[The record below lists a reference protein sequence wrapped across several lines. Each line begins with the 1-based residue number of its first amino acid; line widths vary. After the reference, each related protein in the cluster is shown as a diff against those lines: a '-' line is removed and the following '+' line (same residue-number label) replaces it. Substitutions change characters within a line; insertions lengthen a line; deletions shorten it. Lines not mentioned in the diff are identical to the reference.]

1 MGWGKIAKTI
11 IVCCSIFLVF
21 VLIPTNIDSN
31 TSNSTIMYLDCDSE
45 KYAKIDFLN
54 VKNIQTFLK
63 NENFFD
69 GKINGYLEN
78 NLVVGIK
85 KFQQFVG
92 IRIDGIIGPST
103 HKAMTSYDKCEKKV
117 KASMIDCG
125 EYLAYKEC
133 TFFLNLSYEVP
144 SKDTQMPEVVDLIPE
159 DVSHKINCDDGGKMW
174 HGESGELWN
183 AAGDSVFYVNCDEH
197 KIAKNTGYD
206 FTEKPIPGVTPGVGL
221 GSSDPSSSDP
231 SSSGLTINNLSGTIS
246 INENQSSIVTISAS
260 GVGSLTYSLSGT
272 DASLMNVDSNG
283 AVTLNSNADYEQK
296 TSYTAIATV
305 ADSVSSTSKTLSVS
319 VADITEYATVKVVT
333 WYDDNT
339 LSNCIDYISVNGSL
353 ECGVNTA
360 SKLATQWEDTEV
372 WQNKWFSNS
381 VVNLRVDTVTPQ
393 EWTSLTSGQA
403 TALALNSYNPL
414 YIFASNEQV
423 NKYSIRN
430 GIHHSHLLNTWASAN
445 GGQCSALT
453 QRPSDRNMKR
463 HLITKGIIKAF
474 GCFSHELGH
483 SLGLLHAVNQA
494 TDPASYASG
503 TYNYGYYDATN
514 NIGTTL
520 SYSGLF
526 CMMYSNPDLKCPTQA
541 ERNAAVSAGTYDTSN
556 IVIDKVI
563 DGTWGSIPAGKENEA
578 DAARF
583 MNEYLRDYERSYPS
597 TNYGVNVGSDYVSTL
612 SLFPQFDGASA
623 SYSYTEGLT
632 NFTSNDTLTMH
643 SELGTNQTENSVT
656 YSNLTWCDVQNC
668 DIEYRSPSTPW
679 SQKTGYSAELGF
691 QFYFNQGKL
700 YTKRAKPISQF
711 LTNPDVGVTPHI
723 SYPTPCLQLNKYM
736 RVGEYLETDCISNRE
751 DTFGSKTNFDAWN
764 FSNIVEKELVV
775 TPYGDFDAYKIITSH
790 ARWDDDDGDYE
801 NIDFDYQTLIF
812 WVAPDVGLV
821 MFQDEEYRRW
831 KLTAMDTDGDGT
843 DNKTDTDD
851 DNDGVLDTADALPLD
866 PNSSTDNNND
876 GRADE
881 DE

>member
-1 MGWGKIAKTI
+1 
-11 IVCCSIFLVF
+11 
-21 VLIPTNIDSN
+21 
-31 TSNSTIMYLDCDSE
+31 
-45 KYAKIDFLN
+45 
-54 VKNIQTFLK
+54 
-63 NENFFD
+63 
-69 GKINGYLEN
+69 
-78 NLVVGIK
+78 
-85 KFQQFVG
+85 
-92 IRIDGIIGPST
+92 
-103 HKAMTSYDKCEKKV
+103 
-117 KASMIDCG
+117 
-125 EYLAYKEC
+125 
-133 TFFLNLSYEVP
+133 
-144 SKDTQMPEVVDLIPE
+144 
-159 DVSHKINCDDGGKMW
+159 
-174 HGESGELWN
+174 
-183 AAGDSVFYVNCDEH
+183 
-197 KIAKNTGYD
+197 
-206 FTEKPIPGVTPGVGL
+206 
-221 GSSDPSSSDP
+221 
-231 SSSGLTINNLSGTIS
+231 
-246 INENQSSIVTISAS
+246 
-260 GVGSLTYSLSGT
+260 
-272 DASLMNVDSNG
+272 
-283 AVTLNSNADYEQK
+283 
-296 TSYTAIATV
+296 
-305 ADSVSSTSKTLSVS
+305 
-319 VADITEYATVKVVT
+319 
-333 WYDDNT
+333 
-339 LSNCIDYISVNGSL
+339 
-353 ECGVNTA
+353 
-360 SKLATQWEDTEV
+360 
-372 WQNKWFSNS
+372 
-381 VVNLRVDTVTPQ
+381 
-393 EWTSLTSGQA
+393 
-403 TALALNSYNPL
+403 
-414 YIFASNEQV
+414 
-423 NKYSIRN
+423 
-430 GIHHSHLLNTWASAN
+430 LL
-445 GGQCSALT
+445 
-453 QRPSDRNMKR
+453 
-463 HLITKGIIKAF
+463 
-474 GCFSHELGH
+474 SHELGH
-483 SLGLLHAVNQA
+483 SLGLLHAVNQVSS
-494 TDPASYASG
+494 PASYESG

-541 ERNAAVSAGTYDTSN
+541 ERDAAVSAGTYDTSN

-711 LTNPDVGVTPHI
+711 LTNPEASHI

>member
-1 MGWGKIAKTI
+1 
-11 IVCCSIFLVF
+11 
-21 VLIPTNIDSN
+21 
-31 TSNSTIMYLDCDSE
+31 MYLDCDPE
-45 KYAKIDFLN
+45 KYAKSDFLN

-69 GKINGYLEN
+69 GKLNGYLDN
-78 NLVVGIK
+78 NLVIGIK

-92 IRIDGIIGPST
+92 IRVDGIIGPST

-117 KASMIDCG
+117 KALMIDCG
-125 EYLAYKEC
+125 EYLAYREC
-133 TFFLNLSYEVP
+133 TFFVKAFYDTLPNEEPEITIDSAPVVEDITHK
-144 SKDTQMPEVVDLIPE
+144 KDCE
-159 DVSHKINCDDGGKMW
+159 DGGKLW
-174 HGESGELWN
+174 HGDTGTLWN
-183 AAGDSVFYVNCDEH
+183 AELNFIIYSNCDEFTV
-197 KIAKNTGYD
+197 AKNTGYD
-206 FTEKPIPGVTPGVGL
+206 FTVKPTPGVTPGVG
-221 GSSDPSSSDP
+221 GGNSEPP
-231 SSSGLTINNLSGTIS
+231 SSGLVINNLSGAVS
-246 INENQSSIVTISAS
+246 INENQKAVVNISAS

-305 ADSVSSTSKTLSVS
+305 ADSVSATSKTLSVS

-393 EWTSLTSGQA
+393 EWTSLTTPQA
-403 TALALNSYNPL
+403 NAIALDSYDPL
-414 YIFASNEQV
+414 YVFASNEQV

-430 GIHHSHLLNTWASAN
+430 GIHHSHLLNTWTSAN

-453 QRPSDRNMKR
+453 QRPSDRNMMR
-463 HLITKGIIKAF
+463 HLISRGIIKAF

-494 TDPASYASG
+494 SSPASYASG

-514 NIGTTL
+514 NIGTTM

-597 TNYGVNVGSDYVSTL
+597 TNYGVDVGSYYVSTL

-668 DIEYRSPSTPW
+668 DIVYGNPFAWPE
-679 SQKTGYSAELGF
+679 KTGYSAELGF

-711 LTNPDVGVTPHI
+711 ITNPYANHI

-751 DTFGSKTNFDAWN
+751 DTFGSKTNVDAWN

-821 MFQDEEYRRW
+821 MFQDEELRRW

>member
-1 MGWGKIAKTI
+1 
-11 IVCCSIFLVF
+11 
-21 VLIPTNIDSN
+21 
-31 TSNSTIMYLDCDSE
+31 
-45 KYAKIDFLN
+45 
-54 VKNIQTFLK
+54 
-63 NENFFD
+63 
-69 GKINGYLEN
+69 
-78 NLVVGIK
+78 
-85 KFQQFVG
+85 
-92 IRIDGIIGPST
+92 
-103 HKAMTSYDKCEKKV
+103 MTSYDKCEKKV
-117 KASMIDCG
+117 KALMIDCG
-125 EYLAYKEC
+125 EYLAYREC
-133 TFFLNLSYEVP
+133 TFFVKAFYDTLPNEEPEITIDSAPVVEDITHK
-144 SKDTQMPEVVDLIPE
+144 KDCE
-159 DVSHKINCDDGGKMW
+159 DGGKLW
-174 HGESGELWN
+174 HGDTGTLWN
-183 AAGDSVFYVNCDEH
+183 AELNFIIYSNCDEFTV
-197 KIAKNTGYD
+197 AKNTGYD
-206 FTEKPIPGVTPGVGL
+206 FTVKPTPGVTPGVG
-221 GSSDPSSSDP
+221 GGNSEPP
-231 SSSGLTINNLSGTIS
+231 SSGLVINNLSGAVS
-246 INENQSSIVTISAS
+246 INENQKAVVNISAS

-296 TSYTAIATV
+296 TSYTATATV

-403 TALALNSYNPL
+403 TAIALNSYNPL
-414 YIFASNEQV
+414 YVFASNEQV

-430 GIHHSHLLNTWASAN
+430 GIHHSHLLNTWTSAN

-453 QRPSDRNMKR
+453 QRPSDRNMMR
-463 HLITKGIIKAF
+463 HLISRGIIKAF

-494 TDPASYASG
+494 SSPASYASG

-541 ERNAAVSAGTYDTSN
+541 ERDAAVSAGTYDTSN

-668 DIEYRSPSTPW
+668 DIVYGNPFAWPE
-679 SQKTGYSAELGF
+679 KTGYSAELGF

-711 LTNPDVGVTPHI
+711 LTNLEASHI

-736 RVGEYLETDCISNRE
+736 RVGEFLETDCISNRE

-764 FSNIVEKELVV
+764 CSNIVEKELVV

>member
-1 MGWGKIAKTI
+1 
-11 IVCCSIFLVF
+11 
-21 VLIPTNIDSN
+21 VL
-31 TSNSTIMYLDCDSE
+31 
-45 KYAKIDFLN
+45 A
-54 VKNIQTFLK
+54 
-63 NENFFD
+63 
-69 GKINGYLEN
+69 
-78 NLVVGIK
+78 
-85 KFQQFVG
+85 
-92 IRIDGIIGPST
+92 
-103 HKAMTSYDKCEKKV
+103 
-117 KASMIDCG
+117 
-125 EYLAYKEC
+125 
-133 TFFLNLSYEVP
+133 
-144 SKDTQMPEVVDLIPE
+144 
-159 DVSHKINCDDGGKMW
+159 
-174 HGESGELWN
+174 
-183 AAGDSVFYVNCDEH
+183 
-197 KIAKNTGYD
+197 
-206 FTEKPIPGVTPGVGL
+206 
-221 GSSDPSSSDP
+221 
-231 SSSGLTINNLSGTIS
+231 
-246 INENQSSIVTISAS
+246 
-260 GVGSLTYSLSGT
+260 
-272 DASLMNVDSNG
+272 
-283 AVTLNSNADYEQK
+283 
-296 TSYTAIATV
+296 
-305 ADSVSSTSKTLSVS
+305 TSKTLSVS

-403 TALALNSYNPL
+403 TAIALNSYNPL
-414 YIFASNEQV
+414 YVFASNEQV

-430 GIHHSHLLNTWASAN
+430 GIHHSHLLNTWTSAN

-453 QRPSDRNMKR
+453 QRPSDRNMMR
-463 HLITKGIIKAF
+463 HLISRGIIKAF

-494 TDPASYASG
+494 SSPASYASG

-668 DIEYRSPSTPW
+668 DIVYGNPFAWPE
-679 SQKTGYSAELGF
+679 KTGYSAELGF

-711 LTNPDVGVTPHI
+711 LTNPYANHI

>member
-1 MGWGKIAKTI
+1 MGRSKLYKAFIFG
-11 IVCCSIFLVF
+11 CSIFFL
-21 VLIPTNIDSN
+21 LILSAPDVDNNI
-31 TSNSTIMYLDCDSE
+31 SNSNNKYLDCDPKS
-45 KYAKIDFLN
+45 YAEVDFLRVN
-54 VKNIQTFLK
+54 NIQTFLK

-69 GKINGYLEN
+69 GRVSGYFDEN
-78 NLVVGIK
+78 LLNALK

-92 IRIDGIIGPST
+92 IRIDGIMGPST

-117 KASMIDCG
+117 RASMINCG
-125 EYLAYKEC
+125 DYLAYREC
-133 TFFLNLSYEVP
+133 TFFVNAFNTMQSDKDIEIPLP
-144 SKDTQMPEVVDLIPE
+144 SIPAVE
-159 DVSHKINCDDGGKMW
+159 DVTNKKDCEDGGKLW
-174 HGESGELWN
+174 HGDIGTLWN
-183 AAGDSVFYVNCDEH
+183 AELDSVSYTNCDEFT
-197 KIAKNTGYD
+197 IAKNKGYD
-206 FTEKPIPGVTPGVGL
+206 FTEKPIPGVTPGVG
-221 GSSDPSSSDP
+221 GVSSSDP
-231 SSSGLTINNLSGTIS
+231 NSSGLVINNLSGSVS
-246 INENQSSIVTISAS
+246 INENQKSVVTISSS

-272 DASLMNVDSNG
+272 DAHLMSVNSSGV
-283 AVTLNSNADYEQK
+283 VTLNSNADYEQK
-296 TSYTAIATV
+296 TSYSATV
-305 ADSVSSTSKTLSVS
+305 TVTDSVSSTSETLSVS
-319 VADITEYATVKVVT
+319 VADTTEYATVKVVT
-333 WYDDNT
+333 WYDDAT
-339 LSNCIDYISVNGSL
+339 LTNCVDNIIVNNSV
-353 ECGVNTA
+353 ECGVNTT
-360 SKLATQWEDTEV
+360 SKLATSWEETEI

-393 EWTSLTSGQA
+393 EWTSLTTLQA
-403 TALALNSYNPL
+403 NAIALDSYDPL
-414 YIFASNEQV
+414 YVFASNEQV
-423 NKYSIRN
+423 NKYAIRN
-430 GIHHSHLLNTWASAN
+430 GIHFSHLLNTWASAN
-445 GGQCSALT
+445 NNQCSAFSFLPS
-453 QRPSDRNMKR
+453 QRIMQR
-463 HLITKGIIKAF
+463 HLISRGIIKGF
-474 GCFSHELGH
+474 NCFAHEFGH
-483 SLGLLHAVNQA
+483 SLGLSHAVNQA
-494 TDPASYASG
+494 TNAASYASG
-503 TYNYGYYDATN
+503 TYYYGYYDSTN
-514 NIGTTL
+514 NIGTTM
-520 SYSGLF
+520 SYDGLF
-526 CMMYSNPDLKCPTQA
+526 CMMYSNPDIKCPTQA
-541 ERNAAVSAGTYDTSN
+541 ERDAAVTAGTYDSSN

-597 TNYGVNVGSDYVSTL
+597 TNYGVDVGSDYVSTL

-632 NFTSNDTLTMH
+632 NFTSNDTLTMY
-643 SELGTNQTENSVT
+643 SNMGTNQTENSVT

-668 DIEYRSPSTPW
+668 DIEYGNPFAWPE
-679 SQKTGYSAELGF
+679 KTGYSAELGF

-711 LTNPDVGVTPHI
+711 LTNPYANHI

-751 DTFGSKTNFDAWN
+751 DTFGTKTNVDAWN
-764 FSNIVEKELVV
+764 FSNVVGKELVV

-790 ARWDDDDGDYE
+790 SRWDDDDGDYDQ
-801 NIDFDYQTLIF
+801 IDFDYQTLVF

-821 MFQDEEYRRW
+821 MFQDEELRRW

>member
-1 MGWGKIAKTI
+1 MGWGKITKTI
-11 IVCCSIFLVF
+11 IFCCSIFLVF

-31 TSNSTIMYLDCDSE
+31 TSNSTIMYLDCDPE
-45 KYAKIDFLN
+45 KYAKSDFLN

-69 GKINGYLEN
+69 GKLNGYLDN
-78 NLVVGIK
+78 NLVIGIK

-92 IRIDGIIGPST
+92 IRVDGIIGPST

-117 KASMIDCG
+117 KALMIDCG
-125 EYLAYKEC
+125 EYLAYREC
-133 TFFLNLSYEVP
+133 TFFVKAFYDTLPNEEPEITIDSAPVVEDITHK
-144 SKDTQMPEVVDLIPE
+144 KDCE
-159 DVSHKINCDDGGKMW
+159 DGGKLW
-174 HGESGELWN
+174 HGDTGTLWN
-183 AAGDSVFYVNCDEH
+183 AELNFIIYSNCDEFTV
-197 KIAKNTGYD
+197 AKNTGYD
-206 FTEKPIPGVTPGVGL
+206 FTVKPTPGVTPGVG
-221 GSSDPSSSDP
+221 GGNSEPP
-231 SSSGLTINNLSGTIS
+231 SSGLVINNLSGAVS
-246 INENQSSIVTISAS
+246 INENQKAVVNISAS

-305 ADSVSSTSKTLSVS
+305 ADSVSATSKTLSVS

-393 EWTSLTSGQA
+393 EWTSLTTPQA
-403 TALALNSYNPL
+403 NAIALDSYDPL
-414 YIFASNEQV
+414 YVFASNEQV

-430 GIHHSHLLNTWASAN
+430 GIHHSHLLNTWTSAN

-453 QRPSDRNMKR
+453 QRPSDRNMMR
-463 HLITKGIIKAF
+463 HLISRGIIKAF

-494 TDPASYASG
+494 SSPASYASG

-514 NIGTTL
+514 NIGTTM

-668 DIEYRSPSTPW
+668 DIVYGNPFAWPE
-679 SQKTGYSAELGF
+679 KTGYSAELGF

-711 LTNPDVGVTPHI
+711 ITNPYANHI

-751 DTFGSKTNFDAWN
+751 DTFGSKTNVDAWN

-821 MFQDEEYRRW
+821 MFQDEELRRW

>member
-1 MGWGKIAKTI
+1 MGWGKITK
-11 IVCCSIFLVF
+11 IVFICCSIFLLVI
-21 VLIPTNIDSN
+21 LIPTDIDSN
-31 TSNSTIMYLDCDSE
+31 TSKSTIMYLDCDPE
-45 KYAKIDFLN
+45 KYAKSDFLN

-69 GKINGYLEN
+69 GKLNGYLDN
-78 NLVVGIK
+78 NLVIGIK

-92 IRIDGIIGPST
+92 IRVDGIIGPST

-125 EYLAYKEC
+125 EYLAYREC
-133 TFFLNLSYEVP
+133 TFFVKAFYDTPPTTVP
-144 SKDTQMPEVVDLIPE
+144 LTTTTTVPMTTTTTVPVT
-159 DVSHKINCDDGGKMW
+159 CDDESFTPYTLYTIT
-174 HGESGELWN
+174 GEANTVMSCRNEQDALE
-183 AAGDSVFYVNCDEH
+183 AGYVFTVNP
-197 KIAKNTGYD
+197 N
-206 FTEKPIPGVTPGVGL
+206 PGVTPGVG
-221 GSSDPSSSDP
+221 GGNSEPPSG
-231 SSSGLTINNLSGTIS
+231 GLVINNLSGAVS
-246 INENQSSIVTISAS
+246 INENQKAVVNISAS

-403 TALALNSYNPL
+403 NAIALNSYNPL
-414 YIFASNEQV
+414 YVFASNEQV

-453 QRPSDRNMKR
+453 QRPSDRNMMR
-463 HLITKGIIKAF
+463 HLISKGIIKAF
-474 GCFSHELGH
+474 NCFSHELGH
-483 SLGLLHAVNQA
+483 SLGLLHAVNQVSS
-494 TDPASYASG
+494 PASYESG

-541 ERNAAVSAGTYDTSN
+541 ERDAAVSAGTYDTSN

-711 LTNPDVGVTPHI
+711 LTNPEASHI

>member
-1 MGWGKIAKTI
+1 MGWGKITKTI
-11 IVCCSIFLVF
+11 IFCCSIFLVF

-31 TSNSTIMYLDCDSE
+31 TSNSTIMYLDCDPE
-45 KYAKIDFLN
+45 KYAKSDFLN

-69 GKINGYLEN
+69 GKLNGYLDN
-78 NLVVGIK
+78 NLVIGIK

-92 IRIDGIIGPST
+92 IRVDGIIGPST

-117 KASMIDCG
+117 KALMIDCG
-125 EYLAYKEC
+125 EYLAYREC
-133 TFFLNLSYEVP
+133 TFFVKAFYDTLPNEEPEITIDSAPVVEDITHK
-144 SKDTQMPEVVDLIPE
+144 KDCE
-159 DVSHKINCDDGGKMW
+159 DGGKLW
-174 HGESGELWN
+174 HGDTGTLWN
-183 AAGDSVFYVNCDEH
+183 AELNFIIYSNCDEFTV
-197 KIAKNTGYD
+197 AKNTGYD
-206 FTEKPIPGVTPGVGL
+206 FTVKPTPGVTPGVG
-221 GSSDPSSSDP
+221 GGNSEPP
-231 SSSGLTINNLSGTIS
+231 SSGLVINNLSGAVS
-246 INENQSSIVTISAS
+246 INENQKAVVNISAS

-296 TSYTAIATV
+296 TSYTATAT
-305 ADSVSSTSKTLSVS
+305 ATDSVSSTSKTLSVS

-393 EWTSLTSGQA
+393 EWTSLTTPQA
-403 TALALNSYNPL
+403 NAIALDSYDPL
-414 YIFASNEQV
+414 YVFASNEQV

-430 GIHHSHLLNTWASAN
+430 GIHHSHLLNTWTSAN

-453 QRPSDRNMKR
+453 QRPSDRNMMR
-463 HLITKGIIKAF
+463 HLISRGIIKAF

-494 TDPASYASG
+494 SSPASYASG

-514 NIGTTL
+514 NIGTTM

-668 DIEYRSPSTPW
+668 DIVYGNPFAWPE
-679 SQKTGYSAELGF
+679 KTGYSAELGF

-711 LTNPDVGVTPHI
+711 LTNLEASHI

>member
-1 MGWGKIAKTI
+1 M
-11 IVCCSIFLVF
+11 
-21 VLIPTNIDSN
+21 
-31 TSNSTIMYLDCDSE
+31 
-45 KYAKIDFLN
+45 
-54 VKNIQTFLK
+54 
-63 NENFFD
+63 
-69 GKINGYLEN
+69 
-78 NLVVGIK
+78 
-85 KFQQFVG
+85 
-92 IRIDGIIGPST
+92 
-103 HKAMTSYDKCEKKV
+103 
-117 KASMIDCG
+117 
-125 EYLAYKEC
+125 
-133 TFFLNLSYEVP
+133 
-144 SKDTQMPEVVDLIPE
+144 
-159 DVSHKINCDDGGKMW
+159 
-174 HGESGELWN
+174 
-183 AAGDSVFYVNCDEH
+183 
-197 KIAKNTGYD
+197 
-206 FTEKPIPGVTPGVGL
+206 
-221 GSSDPSSSDP
+221 
-231 SSSGLTINNLSGTIS
+231 
-246 INENQSSIVTISAS
+246 
-260 GVGSLTYSLSGT
+260 
-272 DASLMNVDSNG
+272 
-283 AVTLNSNADYEQK
+283 
-296 TSYTAIATV
+296 
-305 ADSVSSTSKTLSVS
+305 
-319 VADITEYATVKVVT
+319 
-333 WYDDNT
+333 
-339 LSNCIDYISVNGSL
+339 
-353 ECGVNTA
+353 
-360 SKLATQWEDTEV
+360 
-372 WQNKWFSNS
+372 
-381 VVNLRVDTVTPQ
+381 VNLRVDTVTPQ

-403 TALALNSYNPL
+403 NAIALNSYNPL
-414 YIFASNEQV
+414 YVFASNEQV

-453 QRPSDRNMKR
+453 QRPSDRNMMR
-463 HLITKGIIKAF
+463 HLISKGIIKAF
-474 GCFSHELGH
+474 NCFSHELGH
-483 SLGLLHAVNQA
+483 SLGLLHAVNQVSS
-494 TDPASYASG
+494 PASYESG

-541 ERNAAVSAGTYDTSN
+541 ERDAAVSAGTYDTSN

-711 LTNPDVGVTPHI
+711 LTNPDVGVSPHI

>member
-1 MGWGKIAKTI
+1 MGWGKITKTI
-11 IVCCSIFLVF
+11 IFCCSIFLVF

-31 TSNSTIMYLDCDSE
+31 TSNSTIMYLDCDPE
-45 KYAKIDFLN
+45 KYAKSDFLN

-69 GKINGYLEN
+69 GKLNGYLDN
-78 NLVVGIK
+78 NLVIGIK

-92 IRIDGIIGPST
+92 IRVDGIIGPST

-117 KASMIDCG
+117 KALMIDCG
-125 EYLAYKEC
+125 EYLAYREC
-133 TFFLNLSYEVP
+133 TFFVKAFYDTLPNEEPEITIDSAPVVEDITHK
-144 SKDTQMPEVVDLIPE
+144 KDCE
-159 DVSHKINCDDGGKMW
+159 DGGKLW
-174 HGESGELWN
+174 HGDTGTLWN
-183 AAGDSVFYVNCDEH
+183 AELNFIIYSNCDEFTV
-197 KIAKNTGYD
+197 AKNTGYD
-206 FTEKPIPGVTPGVGL
+206 FTVKPTPGVTPGVG
-221 GSSDPSSSDP
+221 GGNSEPP
-231 SSSGLTINNLSGTIS
+231 SSGLVINNLSGAVS
-246 INENQSSIVTISAS
+246 INENQKAVVNISAS

-296 TSYTAIATV
+296 TSYTATAT
-305 ADSVSSTSKTLSVS
+305 ATDSVSSTSKTLSVS

-403 TALALNSYNPL
+403 TAIALNSYNPL
-414 YIFASNEQV
+414 YVFASNEQV

-453 QRPSDRNMKR
+453 QRPSDRNMMR
-463 HLITKGIIKAF
+463 HLITRGIIKAF

-494 TDPASYASG
+494 SSPASYASG

-668 DIEYRSPSTPW
+668 DIVYGNPFAWPE
-679 SQKTGYSAELGF
+679 KTGYSANLVFNFISIKENFIPREL
-691 QFYFNQGKL
+691 N
-700 YTKRAKPISQF
+700 RF
-711 LTNPDVGVTPHI
+711 L
-723 SYPTPCLQLNKYM
+723 
-736 RVGEYLETDCISNRE
+736 
-751 DTFGSKTNFDAWN
+751 NF
-764 FSNIVEKELVV
+764 
-775 TPYGDFDAYKIITSH
+775 
-790 ARWDDDDGDYE
+790 
-801 NIDFDYQTLIF
+801 
-812 WVAPDVGLV
+812 
-821 MFQDEEYRRW
+821 
-831 KLTAMDTDGDGT
+831 
-843 DNKTDTDD
+843 
-851 DNDGVLDTADALPLD
+851 
-866 PNSSTDNNND
+866 
-876 GRADE
+876 
-881 DE
+881 

>member
-1 MGWGKIAKTI
+1 MGRGKFTKTI
-11 IVCCSIFLVF
+11 ILCCSIFLVF

-31 TSNSTIMYLDCDSE
+31 TSNSTIMYLDCDPE
-45 KYAKIDFLN
+45 KYAKSDFLN

-69 GKINGYLEN
+69 GKLNGYLDN
-78 NLVVGIK
+78 NLVIGIK

-92 IRIDGIIGPST
+92 IRVDGIIGPST
-103 HKAMTSYDKCEKKV
+103 HKAMTTYDKCEKKV
-117 KASMIDCG
+117 KALMIDCG
-125 EYLAYKEC
+125 EYLAYREC
-133 TFFLNLSYEVP
+133 TFFVKAFYDTPPNEEPEITIDSAPVLEDITHK
-144 SKDTQMPEVVDLIPE
+144 KDCE
-159 DVSHKINCDDGGKMW
+159 DGGKLW
-174 HGESGELWN
+174 HGDTGTLWN
-183 AAGDSVFYVNCDEH
+183 AELNFIIYSNCDEFTV
-197 KIAKNTGYD
+197 AKNTGYD
-206 FTEKPIPGVTPGVGL
+206 FTVRPTPGVTPGVG
-221 GSSDPSSSDP
+221 GGNSEPPSG
-231 SSSGLTINNLSGTIS
+231 GLVINNLSGAVS
-246 INENQSSIVTISAS
+246 INENQKAVVNISAS

-283 AVTLNSNADYEQK
+283 AITLNSNADYEQK
-296 TSYTAIATV
+296 TSYTATATV
-305 ADSVSSTSKTLSVS
+305 ADTVSSTSKTLSVS
-319 VADITEYATVKVVT
+319 VTDISEYATVKVVT

-339 LSNCIDYISVNGSL
+339 LSSCVDYIIVNGSL
-353 ECGVNTA
+353 VCGVNTA
-360 SKLATQWEDTEV
+360 SKLITQWEDTEV

-403 TALALNSYNPL
+403 TALALDSYDPL
-414 YIFASNEQV
+414 YVFTSNEQV
-423 NKYSIRN
+423 NKHAIRN
-430 GIHHSHLLNTWASAN
+430 GIHFSHLLNTWAAAN
-445 GGQCSALT
+445 GNQCSAFSFLPS
-453 QRPSDRNMKR
+453 QRIMQR
-463 HLITKGIIKAF
+463 HLISRGIIKGF
-474 GCFSHELGH
+474 SCFAHEFGH
-483 SLGLLHAVNQA
+483 SLGLSHAVNQA
-494 TDPASYASG
+494 TNAASYTSG
-503 TYNYGYYDATN
+503 TYYYGYYDSTN
-514 NIGTTL
+514 NIGTTM
-520 SYSGLF
+520 SYDGLF
-526 CMMYSNPDLKCPTQA
+526 CMMYSNPDIKCPTQA
-541 ERNAAVSAGTYDTSN
+541 ERDAAVTAGTYDSSN
-556 IVIDKVI
+556 TVIDKVI

-632 NFTSNDTLTMH
+632 NFTSNDTLTMY
-643 SELGTNQTENSVT
+643 SNIGTNQTENSVT

-668 DIEYRSPSTPW
+668 DIVYGNPFAWPE
-679 SQKTGYSAELGF
+679 KTGYSAELGF

-711 LTNPDVGVTPHI
+711 LTNPEASHI

-751 DTFGSKTNFDAWN
+751 DTFGSKTNYDAWN

-812 WVAPDVGLV
+812 WVSPDVGLV

>member
-1 MGWGKIAKTI
+1 MGWGKITKTI
-11 IVCCSIFLVF
+11 IFCCSIFLVF

-31 TSNSTIMYLDCDSE
+31 TSNSTIMYLDCDPE
-45 KYAKIDFLN
+45 KYAKSDFLN

-69 GKINGYLEN
+69 GKLNGYLDN
-78 NLVVGIK
+78 NLVIGIK

-92 IRIDGIIGPST
+92 IRVDGIIGPST

-117 KASMIDCG
+117 KALMIDCG
-125 EYLAYKEC
+125 EYLAYREC
-133 TFFLNLSYEVP
+133 TFFVKAFYDTLPNEEPEITIDSAPVVEDITHK
-144 SKDTQMPEVVDLIPE
+144 KDCE
-159 DVSHKINCDDGGKMW
+159 DGGKLW
-174 HGESGELWN
+174 HGDTGTLWN
-183 AAGDSVFYVNCDEH
+183 AELNFIIYSNCDEFTV
-197 KIAKNTGYD
+197 AKNTGYD
-206 FTEKPIPGVTPGVGL
+206 FTVKPTPGVTPGVG
-221 GSSDPSSSDP
+221 GGNSEPP
-231 SSSGLTINNLSGTIS
+231 SSGLVINNLSGAVS
-246 INENQSSIVTISAS
+246 INENQKAVVNISAS

-296 TSYTAIATV
+296 TSYTATAT
-305 ADSVSSTSKTLSVS
+305 ATDSVSSTSKTLSVS

-393 EWTSLTSGQA
+393 EWTSLTTPQA
-403 TALALNSYNPL
+403 NAIALDSYDPL
-414 YIFASNEQV
+414 YVFASNEQV

-430 GIHHSHLLNTWASAN
+430 GIHHSHLLNTWTSAN

-453 QRPSDRNMKR
+453 QRPSDRNMMR
-463 HLITKGIIKAF
+463 HLISRGIIKAF

-494 TDPASYASG
+494 SSPASYASG

-668 DIEYRSPSTPW
+668 DIVYGNPFAWPE
-679 SQKTGYSAELGF
+679 KTGYSAELGF

-711 LTNPDVGVTPHI
+711 ITNTYANHI